1 MRARRHLGVALLA
14 LAACGSGSGE
24 ASGSGSGS
32 ASAGEA
38 PADDPRAEEVTG
50 DEAPDDE
57 SPEAA
62 APGASEEVAGGRPEA
77 AGESAG
83 GVAIVPGS
91 ARLVVVA
98 DHTLLGSEE
107 RAVEAARRLLARREG
122 EATLVVPGEDE
133 DEKRAASDFFEEG
146 ERRLPAAW
154 ADRAQVV
161 LVRVKEPSSTR
172 RGRQVSEGFD
182 RVLVLHPPSLE
193 PVWEESTSA
202 GLGLGGARFGE
213 LLAELLER
221 TARPEGEPE

>member
-1 MRARRHLGVALLA
+1 M
-14 LAACGSGSGE
+14 
-24 ASGSGSGS
+24 
-32 ASAGEA
+32 
-38 PADDPRAEEVTG
+38 TG